1 MAGLNELQHAAAFGF
16 DHFAFAA
23 AEFLGGEGDF
33 VVMGVG
39 EEALELDAFETAGE
53 GGELGGG
60 DVGAFGEGGLGEL
73 PGDEFE
79 AFGFVGKR
87 DRHGG
92 DAGVLDDALV
102 DFEEVL
108 GD

>member
-1 MAGLNELQHAAAFGF
+1 LA
-16 DHFAFAA
+16 
-23 AEFLGGEGDF
+23 
-33 VVMGVG
+33 
-39 EEALELDAFETAGE
+39 
-53 GGELGGG
+53 
-60 DVGAFGEGGLGEL
+60 EL

-79 AFGFVGKR
+79 AFGFVGER

-102 DFEEVL
+102 DLEKVL